1 MNTSFTHYDIQEL
14 LGAFALDAV
23 DEEERDVIEAHLAG
37 CPRCRAEVEG
47 YRETAALLAQGG
59 DRAPEGVWD
68 RIAEALDEAPP
79 AMDLARIAP
88 PARPGIPGPA
98 GPPDDVVGPRDDL
111 AGRRE
116 ARADRRSIS
125 LRAAAATMAVAAALT
140 LFLGVALGHR
150 DDGGLGRVDRIAAA
164 MQKAGVSNAA
174 YAALADPRAEQV
186 KLVSSDGK
194 ATAQVVRLPDGTGY
208 LVPSSLAALP
218 AGRVYQLWAVRS
230 DAKISLGVLGQTPE
244 VSAFRMAGPV
254 LAYAV
259 TEEAAGGVAA
269 SQNQPVIVGFVNGQ
283 APGKA

>member
-1 MNTSFTHYDIQEL
+1 MSSSFTHHDIQEL

-47 YRETAALLAQGG
+47 HRETAALLAHSG

-68 RIAEALDEAPP
+68 RIAEALDESPP
-79 AMDLARIAP
+79 VMDLTRIAP
-88 PARPGIPGPA
+88 TGPGVAEPVGR
-98 GPPDDVVGPRDDL
+98 PDDL
-111 AGRRE
+111 SGRRE
-116 ARADRRSIS
+116 ARAARRSIP
-125 LRAAAATMAVAAALT
+125 LRVAAATMAVAAALT

-150 DDGGLGRVDRIAAA
+150 DNGGLGRFDKIVDA
-164 MQKAGVSNAA
+164 MQQAGVSNAA
-174 YAALADPRAEQV
+174 YAALNDPRAEQV
-186 KLVSSDGK
+186 KLASSDGK

-208 LVPSSLAALP
+208 LVPTALAALP

-230 DAKISLGVLGQTPE
+230 DAKISLGVLGANPE
-244 VSAFRMAGPV
+244 VSAFRMTGPV

-269 SQNQPVIVGFVNGQ
+269 TANQPVIVGYV
-283 APGKA
+283 KA